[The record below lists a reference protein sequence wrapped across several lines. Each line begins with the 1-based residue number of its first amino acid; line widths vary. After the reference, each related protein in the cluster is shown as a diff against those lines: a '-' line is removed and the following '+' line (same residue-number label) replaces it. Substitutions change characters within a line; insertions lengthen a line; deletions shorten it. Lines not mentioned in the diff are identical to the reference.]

1 MGLPGRLNTRRPV
14 RLRVTLGVR
23 WADSRLGRRWLA
35 SALLGVGVAVFA
47 YTRRALTLDGALGA
61 AVLGCV
67 VFARGGLPAAA
78 ALLAFFSSSSAL
90 SSLGEQRKQYSPLA
104 QAKGARRDLAQ
115 VLANGG
121 LATLSIGL
129 GGRANGSGGFLGAL
143 ATAGADTWA
152 TELGML
158 ARSAPRL
165 ITTLEPV
172 EAGTSGGV
180 TAQGLAASIG
190 GALCVGLSWSV
201 LGGGRSG
208 LPTALVA
215 GVLGALCDSLVGAT
229 VQALYRCP
237 ACAVLTEEAVHP
249 RCGQRANLVR
259 GWAWVTN
266 DTVNALATLAGAGIG
281 SAVWRRWH

>member
-1 MGLPGRLNTRRPV
+1 MRLRARLSTRRPV
-14 RLRVTLGVR
+14 RVRATLGAR
-23 WADSRLGRRWLA
+23 WSDSRLGRRWLA

-47 YTRRALTLDGALGA
+47 YARRALTLDGALGA

-67 VFARGGLPAAA
+67 VVARGGLPAAA
-78 ALLAFFSSSSAL
+78 ALLAFFGSSSAL
-90 SSLGEQRKQYSPLA
+90 SRVGEQRKQHSPLA
-104 QAKGARRDLAQ
+104 QAKGARRDLGQ

-121 LATLSIGL
+121 LAALSIGL
-129 GGRANGSGGFLGAL
+129 GGRAHGSGGFLGAL

-172 EAGTSGGV
+172 QAGTSGGV

-201 LGGGRSG
+201 LGGGWRG
-208 LPTALVA
+208 LRTALVA
-215 GVLGALCDSLVGAT
+215 GGLGALFDSLLGAT
-229 VQALYRCP
+229 VQGLYRCP
-237 ACAVLTEEAVHP
+237 ACAVLTEQAVHP
-249 RCGQRANLVR
+249 RCGQRASLVR
-259 GWAWVTN
+259 GWPWVTN
-266 DTVNALATLAGAGIG
+266 DAVNAFATLAGAAIG
-281 SAVWRRWH
+281 TAVWRSAR